1 MLGGA
6 IAAWY
11 FSRQSGSFEAFEM
24 GDPKVADLGEARMLI
39 IFGDAEKDDIELVR
53 NVVLRRLLD
62 DFLRNTPPDQLDS
75 SGDGYKRYVTFP
87 QYNNQQRFQ
96 ELAVEI
102 FWELIVQGVVVPG
115 GGGYVGQLPFYRVS
129 DYGRTVLESAGV
141 APYYPQGYIDR
152 IRGISKACLG
162 AVALGYLQE
171 ALNCFRHRCYAASV
185 LLLGVATEAVFLEV
199 CAAVQGSIRDP
210 KDARDFEKLDMVKT
224 KHRWI
229 VAKYEALPAG
239 IRREHLPDGLDVT
252 LKGVYDLI
260 RRQRNELGHPQ
271 VVSPEIDREHAFALF
286 QIFPTYVKDVE
297 AFANYCQKIG
307 L

>member
-53 NVVLRRLLD
+53 NVVLRRLRD
-62 DFLRNTPPDQLDS
+62 QFLRNNRPDQLDPT
-75 SGDGYKRYVTFP
+75 GDGYKAYITFP
-87 QYNNQQRFQ
+87 QYQNQIRFQ

-115 GGGYVGQLPFYRVS
+115 GGGPVGQLPFYRVS
-129 DYGRTVLESAGV
+129 DYGRTILESTGV

-152 IRGISKACLG
+152 ILGISKLCLS
-162 AVALGYLQE
+162 AVVLGYLQE

-185 LLLGVATEAVFLEV
+185 LLLGVATEAVFVEV
-199 CAAVQGSIRDP
+199 CAVVQGSIRDP
-210 KDARDFEKLDMVKT
+210 KAASEFEK
-224 KHRWI
+224 
-229 VAKYEALPAG
+229 A
-239 IRREHLPDGLDVT
+239 
-252 LKGVYDLI
+252 
-260 RRQRNELGHPQ
+260 
-271 VVSPEIDREHAFALF
+271 
-286 QIFPTYVKDVE
+286 
-297 AFANYCQKIG
+297 
-307 L
+307 